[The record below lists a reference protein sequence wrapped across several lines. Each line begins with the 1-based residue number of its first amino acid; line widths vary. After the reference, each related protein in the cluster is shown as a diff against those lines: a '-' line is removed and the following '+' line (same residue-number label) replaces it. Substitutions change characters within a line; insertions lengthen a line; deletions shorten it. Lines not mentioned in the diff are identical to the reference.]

1 MSNQIRVQYLIV
13 NARVNKLQAELEAG
27 LKEMEAEY
35 KQIESMLRNEVDGAT
50 TAALI
55 SAMERNKLKA
65 HATGETL
72 RSLLEFLKNSTQH
85 VEAQERIF
93 GNHFRFSSDQFRV
106 TLGGRN

>member
-1 MSNQIRVQYLIV
+1 MSHQIFIQHLRVVGRVQT
-13 NARVNKLQAELEAG
+13 LQAELEAG

-35 KQIESMLRNEVDGAT
+35 KQIEAMLLNEVDGAT

-72 RSLLEFLKNSTQH
+72 RSLLEFLKNSTEFAQR
-85 VEAQERIF
+85 QERIW
-93 GNHFRFSSDQFRV
+93 GSHFRFPHD
-106 TLGGRN
+106 